1 MAKSMREGGWRR
13 STVQNTPSPDVGNY
27 SDTDL
32 SQGLGRGA
40 VVSID
45 ALFGFSLIAF
55 GVALTPG
62 PNMVYAMS
70 RSLIQGRAAGMI
82 ALLGVLFGSLGYLVH
97 AALGVGMLLHAV
109 PQVYDVLRIV
119 GAIYLGYLAWRA
131 VHSAGW
137 TNVDS
142 RPLAREGHAKLFR
155 SGVLVGLL
163 NPATA
168 LLYLTVIPKFVD
180 PARGSVLAQTLE
192 LGMEYIVING
202 SVKATAV
209 VLAGARVIARN
220 PAFAR
225 AQGWA
230 TGIALAVL
238 ALNLGLD
245 ARRPSSS
252 AAAPSTQQIEIT
264 TAH

>member
-1 MAKSMREGGWRR
+1 
-13 STVQNTPSPDVGNY
+13 
-27 SDTDL
+27 
-32 SQGLGRGA
+32 
-40 VVSID
+40 
-45 ALFGFSLIAF
+45 
-55 GVALTPG
+55 
-62 PNMVYAMS
+62 
-70 RSLIQGRAAGMI
+70 
-82 ALLGVLFGSLGYLVH
+82 
-97 AALGVGMLLHAV
+97 
-109 PQVYDVLRIV
+109 
-119 GAIYLGYLAWRA
+119 
-131 VHSAGW
+131 
-137 TNVDS
+137 
-142 RPLAREGHAKLFR
+142 LFR

-180 PARGSVLAQTLE
+180 PAGGSALAQTLE
-192 LGMEYIVING
+192 LGMAYIVING
-202 SVKATAV
+202 SVKAIVV
-209 VLAGARVIARN
+209 VLAGALARVIARN

-252 AAAPSTQQIEIT
+252 AAAPSAQQIEIT

>member
-1 MAKSMREGGWRR
+1 
-13 STVQNTPSPDVGNY
+13 
-27 SDTDL
+27 
-32 SQGLGRGA
+32 

-45 ALFGFSLIAF
+45 ALLGFSLIAL

-70 RSLIQGRAAGMI
+70 RSLIQGRTAGMI
-82 ALLGVLFGSLGYLVH
+82 ALLGILFGSLGYLVP
-97 AALGVGMLLHAV
+97 AALGVGVLLSNV
-109 PQVYDVLRIV
+109 PRVYDVLRV
-119 GAIYLGYLAWRA
+119 SGAIYLGYLAWKA
-131 VHSAGW
+131 VHSTGW
-137 TNVDS
+137 ANADS

-155 SGVLVGLL
+155 SGVLVSLL

-180 PARGSVLAQTLE
+180 PARGSALAQTLE
-192 LGMEYIVING
+192 LGMAYVVING
-202 SVKATAV
+202 SIKAIVV
-209 VLAGARVIARN
+209 VLAGALARVIIRN

-230 TGIALAVL
+230 TGISLAVL

-252 AAAPSTQQIEIT
+252 AAAPSAQQIEIT

>member
-1 MAKSMREGGWRR
+1 M
-13 STVQNTPSPDVGNY
+13 
-27 SDTDL
+27 
-32 SQGLGRGA
+32 
-40 VVSID
+40 VSID
-45 ALFGFSLIAF
+45 ALFGFSLIAL

-70 RSLIQGRAAGMI
+70 RSLIQGRTAGMI
-82 ALLGVLFGSLGYLVH
+82 ALLGILFGSLGYLFP
-97 AALGVGMLLHAV
+97 AALGVGVLLSNV
-109 PQVYDVLRIV
+109 PRVYDVLRV
-119 GAIYLGYLAWRA
+119 SGAIYLGYLAWKA

-137 TNVDS
+137 TNVNS

-155 SGVLVGLL
+155 SGVLVSLL

-180 PARGSVLAQTLE
+180 PARGSALAQTLE
-192 LGMEYIVING
+192 LGMAYVVING
-202 SVKATAV
+202 SVKAIIV
-209 VLAGARVIARN
+209 VLAGALARVVTRN
-220 PAFAR
+220 PAFDR

-238 ALNLGLD
+238 ALNLELD

-252 AAAPSTQQIEIT
+252 AAGPSAQQIEIT

>member
-1 MAKSMREGGWRR
+1 
-13 STVQNTPSPDVGNY
+13 
-27 SDTDL
+27 
-32 SQGLGRGA
+32 

-45 ALFGFSLIAF
+45 ALFGFSLIAL

-62 PNMVYAMS
+62 PNMVYATS

-82 ALLGVLFGSLGYLVH
+82 ALLGILFGSLGYLVP
-97 AALGVGMLLHAV
+97 AALGVGVLLSTV
-109 PQVYDVLRIV
+109 PHVYDVLRIT
-119 GAIYLGYLAWRA
+119 GALYLGFLAWRA

-155 SGVLVGLL
+155 SGVLVSLL

-180 PARGSVLAQTLE
+180 PARGSALAQTLE
-192 LGMEYIVING
+192 LGTAYIVING
-202 SVKATAV
+202 LVKTIVV
-209 VLAGARVIARN
+209 VLAGALARFATQN
-220 PAFAR
+220 SAFAR
-225 AQGWA
+225 VQGWA
-230 TGIALAVL
+230 TGIALAVF
-238 ALNLGLD
+238 ALNLGFD
-245 ARRPSSS
+245 ASRPSSS
-252 AAAPSTQQIEIT
+252 AAAPPAQQVEIT

>member
-1 MAKSMREGGWRR
+1 
-13 STVQNTPSPDVGNY
+13 
-27 SDTDL
+27 
-32 SQGLGRGA
+32 

-45 ALFGFSLIAF
+45 ALFGFSLIAL

-70 RSLIQGRAAGMI
+70 RSLIQGRTAGTI
-82 ALLGVLFGSLGYLVH
+82 ALLGVLFGSLGYLVP
-97 AALGVGMLLHAV
+97 AALGVGVVLSTV
-109 PQVYDVLRIV
+109 PHVYDVLRIA
-119 GAIYLGYLAWRA
+119 GALYLGYLAWKA

-137 TNVDS
+137 ANVDA
-142 RPLAREGHAKLFR
+142 RHLTREGHAKLFR

-168 LLYLTVIPKFVD
+168 LLCLTVIPKFVD
-180 PARGSVLAQTLE
+180 PSRGTVLAQTLV
-192 LGMEYIVING
+192 LGTAFIFING
-202 SVKATAV
+202 LVNAMVV
-209 VLAGARVIARN
+209 VLAGAVARLTTRK

-230 TGIALAVL
+230 TGIALAIL

-252 AAAPSTQQIEIT
+252 AAAPSAQQVEIT